1 MYLKSHFSLAFL
13 FSKNQ
18 QQNIKNQHIK
28 SNKNHHSTSLQKNN
42 YRFIW
47 ISLF

>member
-13 FSKNQ
+13 FPQKQ
-18 QQNIKNQHIK
+18 QQIIKNQHIK
-28 SNKNHHSTSLQKNN
+28 TTKSNNAPTLQKNN